1 MRILANTILLS
12 VGILTASA
20 AKTGA
25 ITLSNTYEDCV
36 LLESLMDCTDCDDG
50 IAHGSY
56 YPYDKTP
63 LDDYYQ
69 DYELVTCSFPGQC
82 PDGTV
87 KNSCSWQRYL
97 YFQCEFYGE
106 THTFLSTGTNS
117 LPNHCYF

>member
-1 MRILANTILLS
+1 MRILATSILVS

-20 AKTGA
+20 ANTGA
-25 ITLSNTYEDCV
+25 ITLSNTWEDCV
-36 LLESLMDCTDCDDG
+36 LLESLMDCTYCDEG
-50 IAHGSY
+50 EAHGSY
-56 YPYDKTP
+56 YPYDTTP

-87 KNSCSWQRYL
+87 KNTCSWQRYMYFDCDYYGDTDTYL
-97 YFQCEFYGE
+97 YFE
-106 THTFLSTGTNS
+106 TNS